1 MLIDWFT
8 VAAQLLNFLILVWL
22 LKRFLYKPILQA
34 IDAREK
40 SVAAELADAAAKKT
54 AADRERDEFRSKS
67 RALDQAQATL
77 LAKAQ
82 VEVKAERERLLAQA
96 RAEADDMRAKQAT
109 ALRNDRAQLGV
120 DITRLAKHEVFA
132 VARKALADLA
142 AVSLEQRMGE
152 VLAQRVR
159 ELTDTAKQSLAAG
172 LKNAGSV
179 VVRSTFEMPATA
191 RVAIQTALN
200 ETFSADIPMC
210 FESAPDAICG
220 IELNIDGRKLAWTI
234 GDYLA
239 TLEQNIGSFIDT
251 QTSSAQAASPAH
263 AAA

>member
-40 SVAAELADAAAKKT
+40 SVAAELADAAAKRT
-54 AADRERDEFRSKS
+54 TADRERDEFRNKNQ
-67 RALDQAQATL
+67 ALDEAHATL

-82 VEVKAERERLLAQA
+82 VEVKAERDRLLAQA
-96 RAEADDMRAKQAT
+96 RTEADDLRTKQAT

-120 DITRLAKHEVFA
+120 EITRLAKREVFA

-142 AVSLEQRMGE
+142 AVSLEQRMSE
-152 VLAQRVR
+152 VFVQRVR
-159 ELTDTAKQSLAAG
+159 ELTDPAKQSLAAE
-172 LKNAGSV
+172 LKNAGAA
-179 VVRSTFEMPATA
+179 VVRSTFEMPAA
-191 RVAIQTALN
+191 DRLAIQKALAD
-200 ETFSADIPMC
+200 TFSADVPIR

-220 IELNIDGRKLAWTI
+220 IELHIDGRKLAWTI
-234 GDYLA
+234 ADYLA
-239 TLEQNIGSFIDT
+239 TLEQTIGSLID
-251 QTSSAQAASPAH
+251 AQAASSAH